1 MDPFD
6 FLDDFRAE
14 AGEHLRALDAQLLK
28 LERDPRD
35 PQPIREMFLSAHTIK
50 GGAAMLGLDD
60 ARDLAHAMEDVLA
73 CLRDERRPL
82 DRPTADTLFRAV
94 DMLRELA
101 ANVVP
106 GQQRPDAARD
116 ELIAAL
122 HERASARGEPTAAA
136 LPEIPPAPAAT
147 STARVLL
154 VDDSATVRMLE
165 TMLLNDAGFEVDA
178 VADGNEAFALART
191 HEYALVV
198 TAVETRSLRGL
209 DLAEALRATPACRDV
224 PIILMSS
231 DENPEH
237 RQRAA
242 AAGVQAY
249 IRKGSFGEQRLVAA
263 ARELAG
269 GPPSVPP
276 KFGGEARTGGQA

>member
-14 AGEHLRALDAQLLK
+14 AGEHLRALDAQLLT
-28 LERDPRD
+28 LERDPSD

-60 ARDLAHAMEDVLA
+60 ARELAHAMEDVLA
-73 CLRDERRPL
+73 CLRDERRTL

-101 ANVVP
+101 ATAVP

-122 HERASARGEPTAAA
+122 RERATARR
-136 LPEIPPAPAAT
+136 APAAT
-147 STARVLL
+147 PPAEPAPATAPSTRRVLL

-178 VADGNEAFALART
+178 VADGNEAFALARANP
-191 HEYALVV
+191 YALVV

-209 DLAEALRATPACRDV
+209 DLAEALRASPDCHEV

-231 DENPEH
+231 DDNPEH

-263 ARELAG
+263 AQELA
-269 GPPSVPP
+269 PPS
-276 KFGGEARTGGQA
+276 

>member
-14 AGEHLRALDAQLLK
+14 ASEHLRALDDQLLK
-28 LERDPRD
+28 LERDPSD

-50 GGAAMLGLDD
+50 GGAAMLSLDD
-60 ARDLAHAMEDVLA
+60 VRELAHAMEDVLA
-73 CLRDERRPL
+73 CLRDERRAL

-101 ANVVP
+101 ANIVP

-116 ELIAAL
+116 DLIAAL
-122 HERASARGEPTAAA
+122 HDRASARGEPTSAPQQDTATPARAGSSPAA
-136 LPEIPPAPAAT
+136 LEASAR
-147 STARVLL
+147 RVLL
-154 VDDSATVRMLE
+154 VEDSATVRMLE
-165 TMLLNDAGFEVDA
+165 TMLLNDAGFQVDA
-178 VADGNEAFALART
+178 VADGNEAFALARAN
-191 HEYALVV
+191 EYALVV

-209 DLAEALRATPACRDV
+209 DLAEALRATPDCGDV

-231 DENPEH
+231 DDNPEH

-263 ARELAG
+263 AQEVA
-269 GPPSVPP
+269 PP
-276 KFGGEARTGGQA
+276 